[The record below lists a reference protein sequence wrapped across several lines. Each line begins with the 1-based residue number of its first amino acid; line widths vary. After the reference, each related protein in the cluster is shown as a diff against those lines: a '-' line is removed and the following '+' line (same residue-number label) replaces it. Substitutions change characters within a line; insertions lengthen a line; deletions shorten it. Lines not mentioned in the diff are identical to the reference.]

1 MQGSLGMS
9 PSATEAAF
17 EGFRVVRRKPTVVA
31 WWALAYLVLFAVA
44 FALAGPSL
52 IEVMTIA
59 DTMNAANPSPADMQR
74 LGAAYAGL
82 AWLLP
87 AGLLFGA
94 VLNTAIA
101 RAVLRPEEG
110 RLGYLRL
117 GADEFRVLG
126 ATLLL
131 TLAGA
136 AITLLAA
143 FAAGLL
149 VGLASF
155 AGQAVAWLV
164 GLLAG
169 AAVLALVVFLAI
181 RFSLVIPATF
191 TDKRMAF
198 KESWRATKGVF
209 WPLLG
214 MAVIAVIMSIV
225 VGLLG
230 GIVALPL
237 TLATGGMQTLTS
249 MEGASFGE
257 MLSTAGPAIATWIV
271 VNSILSTLQMVAIYA
286 PFAAAWRDMRSA

>member
-1 MQGSLGMS
+1 MSL
-9 PSATEAAF
+9 SATEAAF

-59 DTMNAANPSPADMQR
+59 ETMNAANPSPADMQR

-94 VLNTAIA
+94 VLNTAIV

>member
-1 MQGSLGMS
+1 MSL
-9 PSATEAAF
+9 SATEAAF

-94 VLNTAIA
+94 VLNTAIV

-286 PFAAAWRDMRSA
+286 PFAAAWRDMRPA

>member
-9 PSATEAAF
+9 LSATEAAF

-59 DTMNAANPSPADMQR
+59 ETMNAANPSPADMQR

-94 VLNTAIA
+94 VLNTAIV

>member
-9 PSATEAAF
+9 LSATEAAF

-94 VLNTAIA
+94 VLNTAIV

-149 VGLASF
+149 VGVASL

-181 RFSLVIPATF
+181 RFSLVVPATF
-191 TDKRMAF
+191 TEKRMAF

>member
-1 MQGSLGMS
+1 MSL
-9 PSATEAAF
+9 SATEAAF

-94 VLNTAIA
+94 VLNTAIV

-149 VGLASF
+149 VGVASL

-169 AAVLALVVFLAI
+169 AAVLALMVFLAI
-181 RFSLVIPATF
+181 RFSLVVPAKF
-191 TDKRMAF
+191 TEKRMAF

>member
-1 MQGSLGMS
+1 MSL
-9 PSATEAAF
+9 SATEAAF

-59 DTMNAANPSPADMQR
+59 ETMNAANPSPADMQR

-94 VLNTAIA
+94 VLNTAIV

-149 VGLASF
+149 VGVASL

-181 RFSLVIPATF
+181 RFSLVVPATF
-191 TDKRMAF
+191 TEKRMAF

>member
-1 MQGSLGMS
+1 MSL
-9 PSATEAAF
+9 SATEAAF

-94 VLNTAIA
+94 VLNTAIV

-117 GADEFRVLG
+117 SADEFRVLG

-149 VGLASF
+149 VGVASL

-181 RFSLVIPATF
+181 RFSLVVPATF
-191 TDKRMAF
+191 TEKRMAF

>member
-1 MQGSLGMS
+1 MSL
-9 PSATEAAF
+9 SATEAAF

-94 VLNTAIA
+94 VLNTAIV

-149 VGLASF
+149 VGVASL

-181 RFSLVIPATF
+181 RFSLVVPATF
-191 TDKRMAF
+191 TEKRMAF

>member
-1 MQGSLGMS
+1 MSL
-9 PSATEAAF
+9 SATEAAF

-94 VLNTAIA
+94 VLHTAIV

-149 VGLASF
+149 VGVASL

-181 RFSLVIPATF
+181 RFSLVVPATF
-191 TDKRMAF
+191 TEKRMAF

>member
-1 MQGSLGMS
+1 MSL
-9 PSATEAAF
+9 SATEAAF

-94 VLNTAIA
+94 VLNTAIV

>member
-1 MQGSLGMS
+1 MSL
-9 PSATEAAF
+9 SATEAAF

-59 DTMNAANPSPADMQR
+59 ETMNAANPSPADMQR

-94 VLNTAIA
+94 VLNTAIV

-149 VGLASF
+149 VGLASL

-181 RFSLVIPATF
+181 RFSLVVPATF
-191 TDKRMAF
+191 TEKRMAF

>member
-1 MQGSLGMS
+1 MSL
-9 PSATEAAF
+9 SATEAAF

-94 VLNTAIA
+94 VLNTAIV

-149 VGLASF
+149 VGLASL

>member
-9 PSATEAAF
+9 LSATEAAF

-94 VLNTAIA
+94 VLNTAIV

>member
-1 MQGSLGMS
+1 MSL
-9 PSATEAAF
+9 SATEAAF

-94 VLNTAIA
+94 VLNTAIV

-149 VGLASF
+149 VGVASL

>member
-1 MQGSLGMS
+1 MSL
-9 PSATEAAF
+9 SATEAAF

-94 VLNTAIA
+94 VLNTAIV

-181 RFSLVIPATF
+181 RFSLVVPATF
-191 TDKRMAF
+191 TEKRMAF

>member
-1 MQGSLGMS
+1 MSL
-9 PSATEAAF
+9 SATEAAF

-94 VLNTAIA
+94 VLNTAIV

-149 VGLASF
+149 VGVASL

-181 RFSLVIPATF
+181 RFSLVVPATF
-191 TDKRMAF
+191 TEKRMAF
-198 KESWRATKGVF
+198 KDSWRATKGVF

>member
-1 MQGSLGMS
+1 MSL
-9 PSATEAAF
+9 SATEAAF

-94 VLNTAIA
+94 VLNTAIV

-149 VGLASF
+149 VGVASL

-181 RFSLVIPATF
+181 RFSLVVPATF
-191 TDKRMAF
+191 TEKRMAF

-257 MLSTAGPAIATWIV
+257 LLSTAGPALATWIV

>member
-9 PSATEAAF
+9 LSATEAAF

-94 VLNTAIA
+94 VLNTAIV

-149 VGLASF
+149 VGVASL

-181 RFSLVIPATF
+181 RFSLAVPATF
-191 TDKRMAF
+191 TEKRMAF

>member
-1 MQGSLGMS
+1 MSL
-9 PSATEAAF
+9 SATEAAF
-17 EGFRVVRRKPTVVA
+17 EGFRLVRRKPMVVV

-44 FALAGPSL
+44 FALAGPNL
-52 IEVMTIA
+52 IAVMTIA
-59 DTMNAANPSPADMQR
+59 ETMNTANPSPDDMQR

-101 RAVLRPEEG
+101 RGVLRPDDS

-117 GADEFRVLG
+117 GKDEVRVFG

-149 VGLASF
+149 VGVASL

-181 RFSLVIPATF
+181 RFSLVVPATF

-214 MAVIAVIMSIV
+214 MAVIAVIMSII

-237 TLATGGMQTLTS
+237 TLATGGMQVLTS

>member
-9 PSATEAAF
+9 LSATEAAF

-59 DTMNAANPSPADMQR
+59 ETMNAANPSPADMQR

-94 VLNTAIA
+94 VLNTAIV

-257 MLSTAGPAIATWIV
+257 MLSTAGPAIATWFV